1 MYTHPVLGPLHP
13 IAPAGSVPSAGS
25 HWQHAAALH
34 VPCCSHLLRSVALRI
49 TPWAQ
54 PAYVLSEC
62 VHKVCLYLPKDYAL
76 KWGRKAVVGV
86 ADKSGGFAPS
96 GCRLI
101 KGRGKFGIKK
111 DSKGRE
117 VEGRNTFPSYNLRR
131 QVIIFPALRMIPQ
144 IASRLWSHQTSWA
157 WADAASLLC
166 CRYHPLRI
174 FPRSVI
180 SSEVAQYLRW
190 KSSMAW
196 CRSIALSISSFL
208 PPLTAPAAVAP
219 LLAAAVCWPDSCR
232 QLPTP
237 RSHFGH
243 NS

>member
-1 MYTHPVLGPLHP
+1 M
-13 IAPAGSVPSAGS
+13 
-25 HWQHAAALH
+25 
-34 VPCCSHLLRSVALRI
+34 
-49 TPWAQ
+49 
-54 PAYVLSEC
+54 
-62 VHKVCLYLPKDYAL
+62 
-76 KWGRKAVVGV
+76 

-96 GCRLI
+96 GCRLS
-101 KGRGKFGIKK
+101 KGRGKSGIKK

-131 QVIIFPALRMIPQ
+131 QVIIFPALLMIPQ

-166 CRYHPLRI
+166 CRYHPLWI

-180 SSEVAQYLRW
+180 SSEVVQYLRW

-196 CRSIALSISSFL
+196 CRSIALSILSFL
-208 PPLTAPAAVAP
+208 PPLIAPAAVAP
-219 LLAAAVCWPDSCR
+219 LLAAVVCWADSCR

-243 NS
+243 NSWFSSFHGECRARLFSPYVLYFAFNNIECQLPFYCCNSALGAPSLAQPQLFAVGCDEAL